1 MFVYPLNVYF
11 TLLQKLHNVKQVSCL
26 HKYLDGWGKFN
37 KILSR
42 RSLSR
47 KLTLFAR
54 RSGSIM
60 PVDKDLHSKLDFNT
74 RCNLRSWRVQVPN
87 FWPKYWPN
95 QLTKYYACWNQVPHL
110 FLPKTTL
117 SLAKESFT
125 THFHLRTSLCKHQTS
140 WEMKIFNLP

>member
-11 TLLQKLHNVKQVSCL
+11 ILLQKLHNVKQVSCL

-74 RCNLRSWRVQVPN
+74 HCNLRSWHVQVPN
-87 FWPKYWPN
+87 NQNTDQINWPSITLVEIKYH
-95 QLTKYYACWNQVPHL
+95 TC

-117 SLAKESFT
+117 GLAKESFT

-140 WEMKIFNLP
+140 WEMKIFNPP